1 MPRADRTNTTPDMR
15 PRCIGKLGLLATVA
29 LALSG
34 PAAFAWDY
42 SAPTPPPSDPP
53 ATTITNSPMGGVG
66 GVGGQGGTGGQGG
79 SAHAAASARG
89 GNAHASGGNA
99 SLSVTIDPATAT
111 APTRSTTAGDPSG
124 SRRSAGAGDPSGAG
138 DPAGD
143 GRHGGRG
150 GGVAVPPG
158 FALPS
163 FDAGQCSTVDFGI
176 AISPSGGGAFGPAW
190 ESTNC
195 RAYYNALALYKMG
208 YQEQAVALLRRVFPD
223 VDAAFASTTPKVA
236 PVNAPPA
243 APAIDCN
250 VVNAAQT
257 GHGRMSPAELQAYRA
272 CHA

>member
-1 MPRADRTNTTPDMR
+1 MHRLTRIISQPVPS
-15 PRCIGKLGLLATVA
+15 LLAA
-29 LALSG
+29 APMALSI
-34 PAAFAWDY
+34 PAAHAWDY
-42 SAPTPPPSDPP
+42 STPAPTPTHRS
-53 ATTITNSPMGGVG
+53 ATMASNVNNGGAGGVG
-66 GVGGQGGTGGQGG
+66 RHPAEPEAQARAARHATGGT
-79 SAHAAASARG
+79 ASCIAG
-89 GNAHASGGNA
+89 GNT
-99 SLSVTIDPATAT
+99 SVVTTIWPPRSRRPAAQ
-111 APTRSTTAGDPSG
+111 PTRSATAAGDPSG

-150 GGVAVPPG
+150 GGVAAPPG

-163 FDAGQCSTVDFGI
+163 FDAGQCSTVGFGI

-195 RAYYNALALYKMG
+195 RAYYNAIALYKMG

-223 VDAAFASTTPKVA
+223 VDAAFASTSPKVA
-236 PVNAPPA
+236 PISTPPA
-243 APAIDCN
+243 TPAIDCN

-257 GHGRMSPAELQAYRA
+257 GHGRMSPAELQAYRE

>member
-1 MPRADRTNTTPDMR
+1 MPRADRTNTTPVFR
-15 PRCIGKLGLLATVA
+15 RVLLAGIAVV
-29 LALSG
+29 ALSG
-34 PAAFAWDY
+34 PAFAWDY
-42 SAPTPPPSDPP
+42 STPTPSPTMPSTVNNGGSGGKGGHASSTAS
-53 ATTITNSPMGGVG
+53 ATAGSATA
-66 GVGGQGGTGGQGG
+66 TGGMATATSSPSQRVVVRVDPTVS
-79 SAHAAASARG
+79 SAPSA
-89 GNAHASGGNA
+89 
-99 SLSVTIDPATAT
+99 AT
-111 APTRSTTAGDPSG
+111 APTRSATAAGDPSG
-124 SRRSAGAGDPSGAG
+124 SRRSTGAGDPSGAG

-150 GGVAVPPG
+150 GGVAAPPG

-163 FDAGQCSTVDFGI
+163 FDAGQCSTVGFGI

-223 VDAAFASTTPKVA
+223 VDAAFASTAPKVA
-236 PVNAPPA
+236 PISAPPA